1 MSDAMVKTL
10 LMLKRHQVALSNC
23 LRHWEVGAHPAA
35 DPSDEVRAMIQLIG
49 EQRQILEPYRF
60 GADTPQAVVA
70 QCEALAKVMAASVEC
85 IAKCSFGMVDGIDG
99 RDRRF
104 TKE

>member
-10 LMLKRHQVALSNC
+10 LMLKQHQVALSSC
-23 LRHWEVGAHPAA
+23 LHHWETGAQPAA
-35 DPSDEVRAMIQLIG
+35 HPSDEIRAIIQLIG

-60 GADTPQAVVA
+60 GAATPQAVVA

-85 IAKCSFGMVDGIDG
+85 IARCSFGMVDGIDG